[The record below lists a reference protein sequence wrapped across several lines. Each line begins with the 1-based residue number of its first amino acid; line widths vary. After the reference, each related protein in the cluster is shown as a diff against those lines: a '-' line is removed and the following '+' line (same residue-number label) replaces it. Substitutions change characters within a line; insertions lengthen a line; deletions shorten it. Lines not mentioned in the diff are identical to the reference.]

1 MTYFELIF
9 YWGQDV
15 DYYVFKYLFFPILFF
30 DSNYIHTRLLDI
42 VAQISEGLFFHFFV
56 SVLQTE

>member
-1 MTYFELIF
+1 M
-9 YWGQDV
+9 
-15 DYYVFKYLFFPILFF
+15 DYYVFKYFFFPILFF